1 MVIMTNDKGLSVISL
16 LAVLL
21 CAAALI
27 VLGIGV
33 FQVGSPPEIRI
44 VAGAPAI
51 GKQTGIRVD
60 ASETRRGLSSVKI
73 ELVQGDKAQ
82 TLQEKRYQP
91 RGQFQFWGSRTERD
105 TITCN
110 AGRAAIPWLV
120 EGNAAVRVTAERA
133 GTWLRNPN
141 PVIRELSLPVR
152 LTPPS
157 LQVRSSR
164 TYATQGGSEV
174 VVYQVGESAVRDGV
188 RSGTWWFPGY
198 PLPGGGK
205 QDRFALFAVPYDM
218 TEPDVRLVAVD
229 GAGNEAEVRILDI
242 FTRKPFRS
250 DTIQLTAAF
259 LEKVVPEIMS
269 HSPELKDRGNL
280 VDNFLEI
287 NMKLR
292 RENAGELKQMATASQ
307 PRFLWRRPFLMM
319 PNGKVMA
326 GFGDHRT
333 YRYEGGD
340 VDRQDHLGFD
350 LAVTRRS
357 TVPAANDGTVV
368 WAKYFGIYGNTVVI
382 DHGYGLMSLYGHLSA
397 IDVKDGQ
404 QVKRGDAIG
413 VTGETGLAGGD
424 HLHFTTLL
432 QGLPVNP
439 VEWWDAHWIA
449 DRIASKLGPALPFEP

>member
-1 MVIMTNDKGLSVISL
+1 MKNDKGLAVISL

-27 VLGIGV
+27 ALGVGV
-33 FQVGSPPEIRI
+33 FRAGPPPEIRI

-51 GKQTGIRVD
+51 GKRTGIKVQV
-60 ASETRRGLSSVKI
+60 SEPRRGLSSI
-73 ELVQGDKAQ
+73 RMELVQGDRTQK
-82 TLQEKRYQP
+82 LQEKSYRP
-91 RGQFQFWGSRTERD
+91 RGQFQFWGPRTEQD
-105 TITCN
+105 TITCD
-110 AGRAAIPWLV
+110 AGRAVIPWLT
-120 EGNAAVRVTAERA
+120 EGNAVIRVTAGRA
-133 GTWLRNPN
+133 GTWLRSPD
-141 PVIRELSLPVR
+141 PAIRELGLPVR

-164 TYATQGGSEV
+164 TYATQSGCEV
-174 VVYQVGESAVRDGV
+174 VIYQVGESAVRDGV
-188 RSGTWWFPGY
+188 RSGAWWFPGY

-218 TEPDVRLVAVD
+218 IQPDIRLVAVD
-229 GAGNEAEVRILDI
+229 GAGNEAEARFLDMFI
-242 FTRKPFRS
+242 RKSFRS

-259 LEKVVPEIMS
+259 LEKVVPEIVS

-287 NMKLR
+287 NTVLR
-292 RENAGELKQMATASQ
+292 KENAGDLRKMALGSQ
-307 PRFLWRRPFLMM
+307 PRFLWHRPFLMM

-326 GFGDHRT
+326 GFADHRE
-333 YRYEGGD
+333 YRYEGRD
-340 VDRQDHLGFD
+340 LDRQDHLGFD

-357 TVPAANDGTVV
+357 PVPAANDGIVV
-368 WAKYFGIYGNTVVI
+368 CARYFGIYGNTVVI

-404 QVKRGDAIG
+404 QVKRGDVIG
-413 VTGETGLAGGD
+413 ATGETGLAGGD

-439 VEWWDAHWIA
+439 VEWWDAHWIE
-449 DRIASKLGPALPFEP
+449 DRLASKLGTALPFEP

>member
-1 MVIMTNDKGLSVISL
+1 MNDKGLAVIPL

-33 FQVGSPPEIRI
+33 FRVGPPPEIRI

-51 GKQTGIRVD
+51 GKQTGISVEV
-60 ASETRRGLSSVKI
+60 SETRRGLSSIKV
-73 ELVQGDKAQ
+73 ELVQGDKTR
-82 TLQEKRYQP
+82 TLQEKSYRP
-91 RGQFQFWGSRTERD
+91 RGQFQFWGSPTVRE
-105 TITCN
+105 TITCE
-110 AGRAAIPWLV
+110 AGRAAIPWLI
-120 EGNAAVRVTAERA
+120 EGNAVIRVTAGRT
-133 GTWLRNPN
+133 GTWLRNPDS
-141 PVIRELSLPVR
+141 VIQELSLPVR
-152 LTPPS
+152 LTPPP

-164 TYATQGGSEV
+164 TYAAQGGSEV

-198 PLPGGGK
+198 PLPGGGR

-218 TEPDVRLVAVD
+218 ATPDVRLVAVD
-229 GAGNEAEVRILDI
+229 GAGNEAEARILDR
-242 FTRKPFRS
+242 FTGKPFRS

-259 LEKVVPEIMS
+259 LGKVVPEIMS
-269 HSPELKDRGNL
+269 HSPQLHDRGNL

-287 NMKLR
+287 NTKLR
-292 RENAGELKQMATASQ
+292 QENAAELRKMAVASQ
-307 PRFLWRRPFLMM
+307 PGFFWRRSFLMM

-333 YRYEGGD
+333 YRYEGRD
-340 VDRQDHLGFD
+340 LDRQDHLGFD

-357 TVPAANDGTVV
+357 PVPAANDGTVV
-368 WAKYFGIYGNTVVI
+368 CARYFGIYGNTVVI

-397 IDVKDGQ
+397 IHVKDGQ
-404 QVKRGDAIG
+404 QVKRGDIIG
-413 VTGETGLAGGD
+413 TTGETGLAGGD

-439 VEWWDAHWIA
+439 VEWWDAHWIE
-449 DRIASKLGPALPFEP
+449 DRIASKLGTALPFVP